1 MTPDERARLDA
12 LLRVPSI
19 SADPERAAD
28 MRRAADLV
36 ADEIRAAGGTVEV
49 QDGQRHP
56 LVVGEVPPSSGGDA
70 PRVILYGHYDVQPA
84 GDLAAWESPPFAPTV
99 RGGHLYARGASDD
112 KGNLFMLLAAVRR
125 LAARG
130 ELPVRAAFIID
141 GEEESGG
148 TSAIDHL
155 AADPEPA
162 AAAIIFDVAMLARG
176 RPVLITGTRGLVYR
190 RVTLR
195 TGERD
200 GHSGLFGGAALNA
213 ATALARVLAELGAGR
228 PRLPEPLRTGLPAP
242 DRAEVA
248 GWDALPGGSGVL
260 AEGGMGPA
268 DERAAAEFYLRTTAE
283 PALDVHA
290 LESGVPDAV
299 RTAIPVEAG
308 AMLSLRVAP
317 GQDADALAVVLDEM
331 LRAAVPE
338 GAELTIT
345 PHGTAAP
352 ARIDPAAAPI
362 RAAAEALE
370 RAVGR
375 APVLVRSGG
384 TLPVVAG
391 LAARGTPVVLTG
403 FGLPDDAIHAPNER
417 ILIEHLTIGTAAAEE
432 LLRALGAGA
441 GASAPVLQ

>member
-1 MTPDERARLDA
+1 MTADERARLDA

-19 SADPERAAD
+19 SADPGRAAD
-28 MRRAADLV
+28 MRRAAELV
-36 ADEIRAAGGTVEV
+36 ADEIRAAGGAVEV
-49 QDGQRHP
+49 RAGAGHP
-56 LVVGEVPPSSGGDA
+56 LVVGEVPASRGADA
-70 PRVILYGHYDVQPA
+70 PRVLLYGHYDVQPV
-84 GDLAAWESPPFAPTV
+84 GDAARWESPPFEPTV
-99 RGGHLYARGASDD
+99 RGEHLYARGASDD

-130 ELPVRAAFIID
+130 ELPVRAAFVVD

-162 AAAIIFDVAMLARG
+162 AAAIIFDVAMLAPG
-176 RPVLITGTRGLVYR
+176 HPVLVTGTRGLVYR

-200 GHSGLFGGAALNA
+200 GHSGLYGGAALNA
-213 ATALARVLAELGAGR
+213 ATALARLLSDLGAGGPR
-228 PRLPEPLRTGLPAP
+228 PPMPLRAGLPAP
-242 DRAEVA
+242 DPAEVA
-248 GWDALPGGSGVL
+248 AWGALPDGEGVL
-260 AEGGMGPA
+260 AEGGLRPA
-268 DERAAAEFYLRTTAE
+268 DARAAAEFYRRTTAE

-299 RTAIPVEAG
+299 RTAIPAEAN

-317 GQDADALAVVLDEM
+317 GQDADALADVLDGM
-331 LRAAVPE
+331 IRAAAPA
-338 GAELTIT
+338 GAEVTIA

-352 ARIDPAAAPI
+352 ALVDPSAAPI
-362 RAAAEALE
+362 RAAARALE

-375 APVLVRSGG
+375 PPAIVRSGG

-417 ILIEHLTIGTAAAEE
+417 ILVENLTIGTAAAEE
-432 LLRALGAGA
+432 LLRELGTGA
-441 GASAPVLQ
+441 PAPPLQ